1 MHGQGLYTWQDG
13 RKYEGDYYNDKKHGF
28 GIYTWADGRQYHGM
42 WKDGKQHGEGKY
54 ILPSGVQ
61 RRGQWR
67 DGVREKWLDQAS
79 QAQSSTAATSP
90 HTLNSSRVQNNN

>member
-1 MHGQGLYTWQDG
+1 M
-13 RKYEGDYYNDKKHGF
+13 YEGDYLNDKKSGF

-61 RRGQWR
+61 RRGYWR
-67 DGVREKWLDQAS
+67 DGVREKWLDAANQVTTRATTSIGGDMTTNHTASKQVTDAS
-79 QAQSSTAATSP
+79 QAAQ
-90 HTLNSSRVQNNN
+90 